1 MNISQIIETLKYLLR
16 KMIIFHQN
24 EKELK
29 DKNSFLFF
37 KQNVF
42 NHKKQIFHKNSVKK
56 I

>member
-16 KMIIFHQN
+16 KMIIFHEN

-37 KQNVF
+37 
-42 NHKKQIFHKNSVKK
+42 
-56 I
+56 